1 MDSMVRVICVCEDF
15 KIGMPQ
21 IINAQVMSSP
31 IIHSWGAKYTGKL
44 FKFCP
49 WCGKILTLEKIG
61 GD

>member
-1 MDSMVRVICVCEDF
+1 
-15 KIGMPQ
+15 MPQ

-31 IIHSWGAKYTGKL
+31 IIHSWGVEYTGKL

-49 WCGKILTLEKIG
+49 WCGKELILEKIG